1 MMIDAAAHLDR
12 VSRKRHLSGKSKSAQ
27 DHQSAAG
34 VFAIE
39 MMERRV
45 LLSVGSS
52 PETIVGYF
60 PDYEYSSKWTSVNL
74 SGLTE
79 VDYFSIVAN
88 DDGTLP
94 TTSMSG
100 DSFSQLQK
108 IVTTAHA
115 MTPRVAVSI
124 VVDWHTDYQTIA
136 QSPAAT
142 ATFVSSLIS
151 FCSTYNLDGIDL
163 DYEPGTLTT
172 AQMDAYGNLL
182 AALHNQTAA
191 HALVLSCAVQVSQ
204 MIIPQAYIADVDRFN
219 VMDYEL
225 DYNSSA
231 PYSQSIT
238 YLNDW
243 ANYGVPKSK
252 LLMGVAFYG
261 RSGTS
266 WANTTAL
273 TYGSII
279 SEYAAANGGAYPAAD
294 LDSVTINGT
303 TWGYNGI
310 TTLQEK
316 AQYVQQ
322 NGYGGMM
329 IWELGQDSFAND
341 KYDSYSLFPAIKSAF
356 GTAPLVSVNTDI
368 LTINT
373 ASAGGATSLSESGG
387 SFNVSGPV
395 GTYSVAS
402 STVDSIFVTDTGGAD
417 TLNINT
423 SLNEPVTF
431 VGGGSGRDTVNVTA
445 GTVDLE
451 SAPSGY
457 GLMNEALGTLSI
469 GSGAEIVLANAASHT
484 NHTVLFLSGLSI
496 AGASG
501 KWTGQLD
508 LGWNDLVVHN
518 GNLAT
523 ISNQL
528 TSGFNAA
535 GGSNWNGDG
544 IISSA
549 AGSNTSHLTTL
560 GVSSGLTSFDTN
572 SVLTTDVLIKY
583 TYYGDANLDGQVDGS
598 DYTLIDNGFHNHLT
612 GWSNGDFNYDG
623 RIDGSDYTL
632 IDNACNT
639 QSASLA
645 TQIAPAARL
654 AKSAAALVTP
664 IFSRMQITRLDSTGA
679 DGFSN
684 WKMKRNSIAR
694 EIFQPAESVL
704 EE

>member
-1 MMIDAAAHLDR
+1 
-12 VSRKRHLSGKSKSAQ
+12 
-27 DHQSAAG
+27 
-34 VFAIE
+34 
-39 MMERRV
+39 
-45 LLSVGSS
+45 
-52 PETIVGYF
+52 
-60 PDYEYSSKWTSVNL
+60 
-74 SGLTE
+74 
-79 VDYFSIVAN
+79 
-88 DDGTLP
+88 
-94 TTSMSG
+94 
-100 DSFSQLQK
+100 
-108 IVTTAHA
+108 
-115 MTPRVAVSI
+115 
-124 VVDWHTDYQTIA
+124 
-136 QSPAAT
+136 
-142 ATFVSSLIS
+142 
-151 FCSTYNLDGIDL
+151 
-163 DYEPGTLTT
+163 
-172 AQMDAYGNLL
+172 
-182 AALHNQTAA
+182 
-191 HALVLSCAVQVSQ
+191 
-204 MIIPQAYIADVDRFN
+204 
-219 VMDYEL
+219 
-225 DYNSSA
+225 
-231 PYSQSIT
+231 
-238 YLNDW
+238 
-243 ANYGVPKSK
+243 
-252 LLMGVAFYG
+252 
-261 RSGTS
+261 
-266 WANTTAL
+266 
-273 TYGSII
+273 
-279 SEYAAANGGAYPAAD
+279 
-294 LDSVTINGT
+294 
-303 TWGYNGI
+303 
-310 TTLQEK
+310 
-316 AQYVQQ
+316 
-322 NGYGGMM
+322 
-329 IWELGQDSFAND
+329 
-341 KYDSYSLFPAIKSAF
+341 
-356 GTAPLVSVNTDI
+356 
-368 LTINT
+368 
-373 ASAGGATSLSESGG
+373 
-387 SFNVSGPV
+387 
-395 GTYSVAS
+395 
-402 STVDSIFVTDTGGAD
+402 VDSIFVTDTGGAD